1 VSRFEKFYPKIIK
14 VTIEGP
20 SYVCARA
27 REMKKKLDF
36 SKEKGKYSVKREEI
50 SKQGN
55 SLI

>member
-1 VSRFEKFYPKIIK
+1 
-14 VTIEGP
+14 
-20 SYVCARA
+20 
-27 REMKKKLDF
+27 MKKKLDF